1 MSEEKKD
8 YGKTLN
14 LPKTDFPMR
23 ASLPEREPEIQKEVF
38 ENDLYEKILKKNEGH
53 ESFVLHDGP
62 PYANGEIHVGAYGD
76 VRGIDTIY
84 DRICRA
90 YLLTLSQE
98 ALDEFIDSTTLG
110 LK

>member
-1 MSEEKKD
+1 MTNQD
-8 YGKTLN
+8 YEMAVRGAA
-14 LPKTDFPMR
+14 MI
-23 ASLPEREPEIQKEVF
+23 S
-38 ENDLYEKILKKNEGH
+38 ENDIA
-53 ESFVLHDGP
+53 SVVVRIDS
-62 PYANGEIHVGAYGD
+62 NGEIRVGAYGD
-76 VRGIDTIY
+76 VRGIDSIY

>member
-1 MSEEKKD
+1 MNNYD
-8 YGKTLN
+8 YEMAVRGAATI
-14 LPKTDFPMR
+14 
-23 ASLPEREPEIQKEVF
+23 S
-38 ENDLYEKILKKNEGH
+38 ENDIAT
-53 ESFVLHDGP
+53 VVIRIDDG
-62 PYANGEIHVGAYGD
+62 GEIRVGAYGD

-84 DRICRA
+84 DRICRS

>member
-1 MSEEKKD
+1 MNNYD
-8 YGKTLN
+8 YEMAVRGAATI
-14 LPKTDFPMR
+14 
-23 ASLPEREPEIQKEVF
+23 S
-38 ENDLYEKILKKNEGH
+38 ENDIASVVIRIDGNGKIR
-53 ESFVLHDGP
+53 
-62 PYANGEIHVGAYGD
+62 VGAYGD

-84 DRICRA
+84 DRICRS